1 MAKDGMKRRAFFSAD
16 PTYAAV
22 LGRFNREAREA
33 RKKDEAMKPF
43 RVLATVVK
51 IIKIAGY
58 RIIGDLKIQ
67 NVKTGEVYIS
77 RHLKKEEKPCPKMK
91 ESENLGFLH
100 FGGGNVSV
108 MCEKC
113 RYVGPMGNGKDDAVN
128 KWNKEE

>member
-1 MAKDGMKRRAFFSAD
+1 MAKDGMKRRVFFGSD

-43 RVLATVVK
+43 RVIATVVK

-77 RHLKKEEKPCPKMK
+77 RHLKKEEKPCPICG
-91 ESENLGFLH
+91 SENLGFLH